1 MKEEQ
6 IYNPVSGI
14 NQMIADI
21 ESFVNPMVFALQPVL
36 RLMGMINIYLVCA
49 LFIGLLCRLIFVRKH
64 KIKNKLTNN
73 RTYIFAGIML
83 AVYAFLTETPVKLGP
98 NISFNFALF
107 VMPVFAKKMGPLMAC
122 IFGIL
127 QYGVSFIMHSGED
140 FSLTT
145 LLLGS
150 ISGMIYGRFLYMR
163 RTTYTRCLYTK
174 FIVNMVC
181 NVIFVPAVVSDSL
194 TVEMAN
200 AITQNIVS
208 NIVLVPLQAL
218 LIYATLVGYKK
229 AEIAL
234 SEDSAR

>member
-14 NQMIADI
+14 NQMIEDI
-21 ESFVNPMVFALQPVL
+21 ESFVNPMVFTFQPIM

-49 LFIGLLCRLIFVRKH
+49 LFIGLLCYLIFVRKH
-64 KIKNKLTNN
+64 RIKEKLTNN

-98 NISFNFALF
+98 YISFNFALF
-107 VMPVFAKKMGPLMAC
+107 VMPIFAKKMGPLMAC
-122 IFGIL
+122 LFGIL
-127 QYGVSFIMHSGED
+127 QYGVSFVMHSGEA

-145 LLLGS
+145 LMLGA
-150 ISGMIYGRFLYMR
+150 ISGMIYGRFLYKR
-163 RTTYTRCLYTK
+163 RTTYLRCLYTK

-181 NVIFVPAVVSDSL
+181 NVIFVPVIMGDSL
-194 TVEMAN
+194 TAEMAN

-208 NIVLVPLQAL
+208 NIVLAPLQAL
-218 LIYATLVGYKK
+218 LIYVALVAYKK
-229 AEIAL
+229 VEIAL
-234 SEDSAR
+234 SEDSGR